1 MDLSTPN
8 EVYIK
13 YPGGKWD
20 LETLEKLCKRNYHV
34 VLHGVIPSSGSI
46 LDQNLLKGFDTFS
59 KYIIST
65 NQQWLSFHFD
75 YKDKYDKPDYISTL
89 EKNLKIIRSYFPNI
103 TILLENLPP
112 VDGIKDWCADP
123 KLFSS
128 ILEKYNLKML
138 LDVPHA
144 QISAKYFYL
153 PFEEYV
159 NQFPLDKVIEV
170 HFSGLGY
177 TKAGTL
183 YDGHIMAEEKDY
195 KKLEY
200 VLPRCKNLKMCS
212 LEYAPTRDYDNEV
225 VAKEYLQARTSEQLY
240 KEQQIQ
246 LKRIREIV
254 KELNLNDE
262 ICK

>member
-1 MDLSTPN
+1 
-8 EVYIK
+8 
-13 YPGGKWD
+13 
-20 LETLEKLCKRNYHV
+20 
-34 VLHGVIPSSGSI
+34 
-46 LDQNLLKGFDTFS
+46 
-59 KYIIST
+59 
-65 NQQWLSFHFD
+65 
-75 YKDKYDKPDYISTL
+75 
-89 EKNLKIIRSYFPNI
+89 
-103 TILLENLPP
+103 
-112 VDGIKDWCADP
+112 
-123 KLFSS
+123 
-128 ILEKYNLKML
+128 ML

-144 QISAKYFYL
+144 QISAEYFNL

-159 NQFPLDKVIEV
+159 NQFPLDKVVEL

-195 KKLEY
+195 KKLGY
-200 VLPRCKNLKMCS
+200 ILPRCKNLKMCP
-212 LEYAPTRDYDNEV
+212 LKNAPTRDYNNEV